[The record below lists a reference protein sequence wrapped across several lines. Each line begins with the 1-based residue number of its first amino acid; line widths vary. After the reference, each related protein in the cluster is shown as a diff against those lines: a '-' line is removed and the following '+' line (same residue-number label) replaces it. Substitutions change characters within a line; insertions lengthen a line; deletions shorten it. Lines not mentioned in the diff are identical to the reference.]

1 MASVRSVEIYDKPR
15 GLTETIRINKIKR
28 TGNPNYLFLDLELGK
43 NLEPGE
49 YNFYSR
55 VLSWIGTWRQV
66 LNITLIQKLK
76 TGFTQTA
83 LIHQM
88 LCTF

>member
-1 MASVRSVEIYDKPR
+1 MIYGENMASVRSVEIYDKPR

-49 YNFYSR
+49 YNF
-55 VLSWIGTWRQV
+55 L
-66 LNITLIQKLK
+66 LK
-76 TGFTQTA
+76 GFC
-83 LIHQM
+83 LGSI
-88 LCTF
+88 CGDKF